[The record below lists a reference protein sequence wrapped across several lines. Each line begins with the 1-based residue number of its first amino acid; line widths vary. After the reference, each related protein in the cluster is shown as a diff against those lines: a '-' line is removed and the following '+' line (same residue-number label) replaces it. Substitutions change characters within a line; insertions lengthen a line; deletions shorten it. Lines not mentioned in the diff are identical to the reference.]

1 MKCPVCGTDNSEDEQ
16 FCGNCGASTG
26 WVHSLSVSET
36 KATHSMVDRLIRVCR
51 LDVHIFEEVEADT
64 SATRQALSVVALVA
78 LATGIASLGTTGL
91 SGLFAGAAIAIA
103 GWAIWA
109 WILYLIG
116 TKILPSHETHA
127 DWGQLARTV
136 GFAQSPGVFRV
147 LGVVPVVGWIIF
159 LVASVWM
166 LVAMVI
172 AVRQALDYT
181 STWRAIAVVLL
192 SFIPYA
198 VLMSIG
204 FALLGAK
211 G

>member
-1 MKCPVCGTDNSEDEQ
+1 MKCPTCDTDNSKNVQ
-16 FCGNCGASTG
+16 FCGNCGAST
-26 WVHSLSVSET
+26 SVSEA
-36 KATHSMVDRLIRVCR
+36 KDTHSMIDRMIRVCR

-64 SATRQALSVVALVA
+64 SATKQTLLVVALVA
-78 LATGIASLGTTGL
+78 LATGIATLGTTGV
-91 SGLFAGAAIAIA
+91 SGLFVGVVIAIA
-103 GWAIWA
+103 GWGIWA

-147 LGVVPVVGWIIF
+147 LGIVPVVGGIIF
-159 LVASVWM
+159 LVVSVWM

-181 STWRAIAVVLL
+181 STWRAIGVVVL

-198 VLMSIG
+198 VLMSIA
-204 FALLGAK
+204 FALLGVK

>member
-1 MKCPVCGTDNSEDEQ
+1 MASE
-16 FCGNCGASTG
+16 G
-26 WVHSLSVSET
+26 
-36 KATHSMVDRLIRVCR
+36 THSMVDRMIRASR
-51 LDVHIFEEVEADT
+51 LDVHMFEEVEADT
-64 SATRQALSVVALVA
+64 SATRQALSVVVLVA

-91 SGLFAGAAIAIA
+91 GGLFVGVVVGIA

-136 GFAQSPGVFRV
+136 GFAQSPGVFRA
-147 LGVVPVVGWIIF
+147 LGVVPVVGGIIF
-159 LVASVWM
+159 LVVSVWI

-192 SFIPYA
+192 SFIPYVILA
-198 VLMSIG
+198 SI
-204 FALLGAK
+204 ALTILGPTV
-211 G
+211 

>member
-1 MKCPVCGTDNSEDEQ
+1 MKCPACGTDNSEDAQ
-16 FCGNCGASTG
+16 FCEKCGAST
-26 WVHSLSVSET
+26 SVSEA
-36 KATHSMVDRLIRVCR
+36 KGTHSMVDRMIRVSR
-51 LDVHIFEEVEADT
+51 LDVHMFEEVEADT

-109 WILYLIG
+109 WLLYFIG

-147 LGVVPVVGWIIF
+147 LGVVPVVGGIIF

-181 STWRAIAVVLL
+181 STWRAIGVVLL

-198 VLMSIG
+198 VLMSIA
-204 FALLGAK
+204 FALLGVK

>member
-1 MKCPVCGTDNSEDEQ
+1 MASE
-16 FCGNCGASTG
+16 G
-26 WVHSLSVSET
+26 
-36 KATHSMVDRLIRVCR
+36 THSMVDRMIRASR

-91 SGLFAGAAIAIA
+91 GGLFVGVVVAIA

-147 LGVVPVVGWIIF
+147 LGVVPVVGGIIF

-181 STWRAIAVVLL
+181 STWRAIGVVLL

-198 VLMSIG
+198 VLMSIA
-204 FALLGAK
+204 FALLGVK

>member
-1 MKCPVCGTDNSEDEQ
+1 MVPQ
-16 FCGNCGASTG
+16 GA
-26 WVHSLSVSET
+26 
-36 KATHSMVDRLIRVCR
+36 HSMVDRMIGASR

-64 SATRQALSVVALVA
+64 PATKQALSVVLLVA
-78 LATGIASLGTTGL
+78 LATGIASLATTGL
-91 SGLFAGAAIAIA
+91 SGLFVGVVIAIA

-109 WILYLIG
+109 WIVYLIG
-116 TKILPSHETHA
+116 TKIIPSHATHA
-127 DWGQLARTV
+127 DWGQLARTL
-136 GFAQSPGVFRV
+136 GFAQSPGIFRV
-147 LGVVPVVGWIIF
+147 LGAVPVVGLIIF
-159 LVASVWM
+159 LVVSIWM

-181 STWRAIAVVLL
+181 STWRAIGVVLL

-198 VLMSIG
+198 VFMSTA